1 LPRRLLACLEKP
13 DNPIVPTNAT
23 SGGPNNF
30 GRSTIDTHAD
40 QQIDLIA
47 TLQCHHLSIAPHP
60 SIEAALKP
68 VQLFERISQ
77 RGCDFGSRSA
87 IQPICL
93 D

>member
-1 LPRRLLACLEKP
+1 MTPPFRG
-13 DNPIVPTNAT
+13 INA
-23 SGGPNNF
+23 
-30 GRSTIDTHAD
+30 STKAGTVYAD